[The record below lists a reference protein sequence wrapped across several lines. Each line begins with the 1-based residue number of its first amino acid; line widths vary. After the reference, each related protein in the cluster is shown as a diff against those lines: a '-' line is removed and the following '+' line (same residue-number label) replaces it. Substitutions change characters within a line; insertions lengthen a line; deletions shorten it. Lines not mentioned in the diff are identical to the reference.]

1 MKTKSKN
8 TWLPYLIW
16 VVVIL
21 LITILLYQLF
31 KTDSLKQH
39 KTDLED
45 ELNQL
50 KQQMREKE
58 RNVTFLTDEIN
69 RLKLLKN
76 SIVDYGLRLYKTIK
90 FILLT
95 ILAAACIIGYSLY
108 NFDIIGSA
116 SIIVPVITI
125 GYYAIAITIKNKIG
139 DLNRTLQ
146 LVQEYFVD
154 FVFKL
159 KGFDVNLIVII
170 EAKLQSELAELQ
182 ELRTKCAIY
191 ELNTSR
197 LSSK

>member
-1 MKTKSKN
+1 MRTKSKN

-31 KTDSLKQH
+31 KTDNLKQH

-50 KQQMREKE
+50 KQQLREKE
-58 RNVTFLTDEIN
+58 RNVSFLTGEIN

-95 ILAAACIIGYSLY
+95 LLAAACIIGYSLF
-108 NFDIIGSA
+108 NFDLIGSA
-116 SIIVPVITI
+116 SIIVPVVTI
-125 GYYAIAITIKNKIG
+125 GYYAIVITIKNKIG
-139 DLNRTLQ
+139 DLNRTLR
-146 LVQEYFVD
+146 LVQEHFVD
-154 FVFKL
+154 FIFKL

-182 ELRTKCAIY
+182 KLRTKCAIY

-197 LSSK
+197 ISSK